1 MAPESQGVV
10 GQKSYLTPIIGYAV
24 QRWLYELFCKVHG
37 LAWRGFP
44 ASGGQIF
51 FKYAQYIPRS
61 LKLVQCFELL

>member
-44 ASGGQIF
+44 A
-51 FKYAQYIPRS
+51 
-61 LKLVQCFELL
+61 